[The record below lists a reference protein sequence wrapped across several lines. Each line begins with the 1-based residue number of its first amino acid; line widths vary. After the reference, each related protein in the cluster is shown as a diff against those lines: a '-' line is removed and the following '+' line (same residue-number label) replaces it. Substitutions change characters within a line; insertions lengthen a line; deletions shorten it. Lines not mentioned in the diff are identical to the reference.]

1 MLRNFRS
8 RFTLRRPRSYVTL
21 TPDTVQPPTFCR
33 KCCASIAQGVSTMMK
48 KTRVAAIAALG
59 LGVALAAS
67 ACAGGSSGNGG
78 GNGNG
83 GGSSSSGPVTLT
95 FWTNATPGPGL
106 TYFQNAIK
114 AYDTLHPNVTI
125 NMQNIQNEDYDGKL
139 QTALNSNSTP
149 DIFFQR
155 GGGKML
161 AMVNANKVQPLTLT
175 AADQQNVSAAAVT
188 GETINGKVYAIP
200 LDVQPEGIYYS
211 KDLFQQAGITAT
223 PTTIPE
229 LEADVAK
236 LKAIKVAPIA
246 VGAKDA
252 WPAAHWYYNFALREC
267 SQATMNTAGTTLKFT
282 DPCWTKAGNDLAA
295 FLKVNPFQAGFL
307 TTAAQVGAGS
317 SAGLVANHKAGMEL
331 MGAWDPGTIQTL
343 TPNQKPLPDLGWFP
357 FPAVPGGQGD
367 PSAKMGGFDGF
378 SLSKTAPPAAWQFL
392 EFLLTT
398 PQQEAYAQAFVT
410 IPVNKAAQSVVTQ
423 PYSVSALEALNK
435 AGYTMQFLDTQY
447 GQNVGNAMN
456 AAVVDLFAGKG
467 TPAGIVSATS
477 EAAAKG

>member
-1 MLRNFRS
+1 
-8 RFTLRRPRSYVTL
+8 
-21 TPDTVQPPTFCR
+21 
-33 KCCASIAQGVSTMMK
+33 MMK

-59 LGVALAAS
+59 LGVALGPSTCGAGAA
-67 ACAGGSSGNGG
+67 G
-78 GNGNG
+78 G
-83 GGSSSSGPVTLT
+83 GGSSSNGPVTLS

-106 TYFQNAIK
+106 VYYQNAVRT
-114 AYDTLHPNVTI
+114 YHRLHPDVTI
-125 NMQNIQNEDYDGKL
+125 KIQDVQNENLDGKL
-139 QTALNSNSTP
+139 QTALNSNSAP

-161 AMVNANKVQPLTLT
+161 AMVQAGEVQALNLT
-175 AADQQNVSAAAVT
+175 AADKANVSAAAFAS
-188 GETINGKVYAIP
+188 ESLNGKVYAIP
-200 LDVQPEGIYYS
+200 EDTQPEGIYYS
-211 KDLFQQAGITAT
+211 KDLFAQAHISST

-236 LKAIKVAPIA
+236 LKAVNVAPIA

-267 SQATMNTAGTTLKFT
+267 SQATMNKAATSLAFT
-282 DPCWTKAGNDLAA
+282 DPCWKKAGSDLAS
-295 FLKVNPFQAGFL
+295 FLKVSPFQKGFL
-307 TTAAQVGAGS
+307 TTPAQQGAGS
-317 SAGLVANHKAGMEL
+317 SAGLIANHKAGMEL

-367 PSAKMGGFDGF
+367 PSAMMGGVDGY
-378 SLSKTAPPAAWQFL
+378 SLSAHAPKQAFGFL
-392 EFLLTT
+392 EFLMTT
-398 PQQEAYAQAFVT
+398 DQQKAYSQAFVT

-423 PYSVSALEALNK
+423 SYSVSALQAFNK
-435 AGYTMQFLDTQY
+435 AAYTMQFLDTQF

-456 AAVVDLFAGKG
+456 TAVVNLLAGKG
-467 TPAGIVSATS
+467 TAAGIVSSTS